1 VSRVLDDL
9 VEVPG
14 TGRRFGIDPL
24 LGFVPVVG
32 DLASAIVGLW
42 LIAEATRF
50 RLPRVVLARMVVNT
64 LVDLVVGAIPLIGD
78 AFDFV
83 AKPNARNL
91 ALFRRYAGDPASST
105 SGQRLFFVGLG
116 LLLVGLGWLLGQA
129 LGWLQS
135 IELSVPGL

>member
-9 VEVPG
+9 VKVPG
-14 TGRRFGIDPL
+14 TGRRFGLDPL

-42 LIAEATRF
+42 LIAEAARF
-50 RLPRVVLARMVVNT
+50 RLPRIVLARMVVNT
-64 LVDLVVGAIPLIGD
+64 LVDLVLGAIPLVGD
-78 AFDFV
+78 VFDFV
-83 AKPNARNL
+83 AKPNARNV
-91 ALFRRYAGDPASST
+91 ALFRRYAGDPAAST
-105 SGQRLFFVGLG
+105 SDQRLFFAGIG

-135 IELSVPGL
+135 IELSMPGL